1 MVEDLLSR
9 IWEDLIGRGSGPLK
23 FRFILQPIMA
33 ASFGIHDGLKDAR
46 KNRPAYFWA
55 LFTNPVY
62 RRAML
67 RDGWKSIAKIFIFA
81 TILDAV
87 YQVIVFHRFYPGEA
101 LIVANALAIIPYLL
115 LRGPVNRLIQR
126 QR

>member
-1 MVEDLLSR
+1 MEDVFTR
-9 IWEDLIGRGSGPLK
+9 VWEDLMGRESGPLK
-23 FRFILQPIMA
+23 FRFILQPLMA

-46 KNRPAYFWA
+46 KGCPAYFWA
-55 LFTNPVY
+55 LFTNPEH

-67 RDGWKSIAKIFIFA
+67 RNGRKSIAKIFILV
-81 TILDAV
+81 TILDAI

-115 LRGPVNRLIQR
+115 LGGPVNRLMQR
-126 QR
+126 RR